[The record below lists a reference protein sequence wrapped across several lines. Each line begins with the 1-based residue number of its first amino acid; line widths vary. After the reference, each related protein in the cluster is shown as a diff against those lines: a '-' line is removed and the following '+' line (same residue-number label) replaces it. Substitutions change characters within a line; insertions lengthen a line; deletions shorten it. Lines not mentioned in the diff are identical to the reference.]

1 VDEPGI
7 RPGAVVRSL
16 AGRDLGSCYL
26 VLRLLDDR
34 KVIVSDGKRRS
45 VDRPKAKN
53 RRHLEVLGWCE
64 PALALKLDRADRIT
78 DIDIEKAL
86 AALPARVLEEV

>member
-7 RPGAVVRSL
+7 RPGAVVRSI
-16 AGRDLGSCYL
+16 AGRDIGSCYL
-26 VLRLLDDR
+26 VLRLLDER
-34 KVIVSDGKRRS
+34 RVTVSDGRRRS

-64 PALALKLDRADRIT
+64 PALALKLDRAIKVT
-78 DIDIEKAL
+78 DLDIEKAL
-86 AALPARVLEEV
+86 AVLPARVLEEV